1 MARDHCPPAVKDIE
15 HANFAATAVE
25 LFAEMVLGGANWTAP
40 TDMKV

>member
-1 MARDHCPPAVKDIE
+1 LRQLR
-15 HANFAATAVE
+15 VE